1 LEFPEGH
8 SVIEE
13 SLEIQGRH
21 PRVTWVVPPVLGT
34 EFQRVHNKG
43 CASGIRVILQR
54 GNDPLRIIAWQAHYE
69 KSQCLPRAMQIG
81 YDNLILSFAPAALF
95 AG

>member
-1 LEFPEGH
+1 M
-8 SVIEE
+8 
-13 SLEIQGRH
+13 
-21 PRVTWVVPPVLGT
+21 
-34 EFQRVHNKG
+34 
-43 CASGIRVILQR
+43 ILQR

-81 YDNLILSFAPAALF
+81 YDNLILSFTPAALF